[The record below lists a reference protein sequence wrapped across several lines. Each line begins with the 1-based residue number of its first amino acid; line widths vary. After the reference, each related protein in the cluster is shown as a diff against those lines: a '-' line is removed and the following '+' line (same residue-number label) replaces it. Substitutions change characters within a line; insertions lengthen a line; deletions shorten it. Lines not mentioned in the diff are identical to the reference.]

1 MTWFASAHRRTAAK
15 GHRTP
20 RSLDVGP
27 EYNTQQRLTMSRTT
41 IALILIGILTL
52 VALVIVLPFD
62 HPSWMDSVFSAG
74 PGQARSLDEF
84 KLGLDLRGGTQVLL
98 EAELPGDQAPE
109 EGAMSAAKTIVE
121 NRVNGLGVAE
131 AVVQAQGDQRLIV
144 ELPGVS
150 NPDQAVETLRS
161 TGQLEFVDPAGVPF
175 EQGMVINTTNR
186 PTAATDLLAEIEAGN
201 ADPVMLY
208 PDQVFETV
216 MTGDILSDARAV
228 RDQYGQWEISFA
240 LTNAGS
246 DQFFQYTRDH
256 IGEILAIVLDGRV
269 LSAPVIQA
277 AIQDTG
283 VINGEFT
290 SEEAESLAV
299 QMRYGA
305 LPVPLAV
312 IDIRTIGASL
322 GQDSVDSSL
331 KAGILGIV
339 AVLIFMLA
347 MYRFPGFLADLA
359 LMIYVLLN
367 LALYKLI
374 PVVLTLAG
382 IAGFIL
388 SVGMAVDA
396 NILIFERMKEEL
408 RSGRSI
414 RLAVETGFSRAW
426 PAIRDG
432 NLSTLI
438 SCAVLYWFGNTFG
451 ASVVKGFAV
460 TLSIGVLLSMFT
472 AIVITRTFMRAFLST
487 GGANLMSSKRLLD
500 Y

>member
-1 MTWFASAHRRTAAK
+1 MR
-15 GHRTP
+15 
-20 RSLDVGP
+20 
-27 EYNTQQRLTMSRTT
+27 NTT
-41 IALILIGILTL
+41 IALILVGLLTL
-52 VALVIVLPFD
+52 AALIIVLPFQ
-62 HPSWMDSVFSAG
+62 HPNWLN
-74 PGQARSLDEF
+74 QALSFGSDATRNLDEF

-98 EAELPGDQAPE
+98 EADLPEGQAPD

-131 AVVQAQGDQRLIV
+131 AVVQSQGDHRLIV

-161 TGQLEFVDPAGVPF
+161 TGQLEFVDPGDAMLAS
-175 EQGMVINTTNR
+175 GMVINTTNR
-186 PTAATDLLAEIEAGN
+186 PTAATDLQAEIEAGN
-201 ADPVMLY
+201 VEPVAIPY
-208 PDQVFETV
+208 PDRVFETV
-216 MTGDILSDARAV
+216 MTGGILRNAIAV
-228 RDQYGQWEISFA
+228 PDQFGQWEIDFE
-240 LTNAGS
+240 LTSEGS
-246 DQFFQYTRDH
+246 DQFYDYTRAH
-256 IGEILAIVLDGRV
+256 IGEPLAIILDGRV
-269 LSAPVIQA
+269 LSAPRINA
-277 AIQDTG
+277 AIRDTG
-283 VINGEFT
+283 VISGDFLR
-290 SEEAESLAV
+290 EEAESLAV

-331 KAGILGIV
+331 RAGLLGVV
-339 AVLIFMLA
+339 AILIFMLA
-347 MYRFPGFLADLA
+347 MYRFPGLLADVA

-367 LALYKLI
+367 LAVYKLI
-374 PVVLTLAG
+374 PVTLTLAG

-388 SVGMAVDA
+388 SIGMAVDA

-408 RSGRSI
+408 RVGRSI

-432 NLSTLI
+432 NISTLI

-472 AIVITRTFMRAFLST
+472 AIVITRTLMRAFLST
-487 GGANLMSSKRLLD
+487 GGRTLMTSKKMLD